1 MSTVGLGD
9 GIFFARRLPF
19 VLIAFFVVLEQPSI
33 ILVNIVDLVKLS

>member
-19 VLIAFFVVLEQPSI
+19 VLIAFFVVLRRPSI
-33 ILVNIVDLVKLS
+33 ILVSVVDLV